1 MKIVL
6 KKWSFLAKLLCL
18 IMNFFNCLT
27 CHEYRLHILYLYS
40 LRLAQKWEIKWMLV
54 VVVLPRAWSVVKWD
68 LEEQQVKKMKR
79 NDVKSRQSNG
89 NAKEQLSDSS
99 SSTNVSTTTA
109 KQQEAMQKLGT
120 IFKKK
125 SEQKQKPDSWQSLI
139 HNLLNSQRG
148 KLPLLLAVEAGNQS
162 MVRELLS
169 SQTQEQLKV
178 SRNYFCGQI
187 SAHLLEFSKLFV
199 AFMPETRNYI
209 RSEQKVCNNCFL
221 YTHVFMLLPTLTE
234 NSLNYS
240 KKINKSMLWYLKC

>member
-1 MKIVL
+1 M
-6 KKWSFLAKLLCL
+6 
-18 IMNFFNCLT
+18 
-27 CHEYRLHILYLYS
+27 
-40 LRLAQKWEIKWMLV
+40 
-54 VVVLPRAWSVVKWD
+54 
-68 LEEQQVKKMKR
+68 KKMKR

-99 SSTNVSTTTA
+99 SSTNVSSTA
-109 KQQEAMQKLGT
+109 KQQEAMQKLGS

-125 SEQKQKPDSWQSLI
+125 AEQKQKPDSWQSLI

-187 SAHLLEFSKLFV
+187 SAHLLRQIQE
-199 AFMPETRNYI
+199 I
-209 RSEQKVCNNCFL
+209 ICCF
-221 YTHVFMLLPTLTE
+221 HV
-234 NSLNYS
+234 
-240 KKINKSMLWYLKC
+240 